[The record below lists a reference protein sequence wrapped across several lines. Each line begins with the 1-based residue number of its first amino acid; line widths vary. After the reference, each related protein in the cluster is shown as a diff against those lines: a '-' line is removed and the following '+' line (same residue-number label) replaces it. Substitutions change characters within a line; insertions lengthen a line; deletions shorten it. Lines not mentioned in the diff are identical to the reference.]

1 MVLAGGC
8 VGFGGG
14 GTQALRGDRPRDI

>member
-14 GTQALRGDRPRDI
+14 GTQALCGDRPRDI